1 MAAVVFDAY
10 SFGLGL
16 KPSFDSNDYNIQKT
30 NNELQIIDLIKFAFA
45 DSRLN
50 KTELNEIF
58 ARGLSMGMSDN
69 DIFILVKKFILDH
82 DLIAL
87 TTSNT
92 VKPSSKEVLIGYDW
106 VTDDLFLKIREIQL
120 SNQREKE
127 TIQEQINSLKLEIDR
142 KNEEPDVD
150 KQNLKKLVNNNTQH
164 LIPNKIGNSIL
175 KLVKIFSWFIII
187 LLVIRGFIF
196 FTKDNYSEKLNKSI
210 SIQRELEE
218 IEDRIILGIE
228 RRETKVSLLN
238 LINQLNHPDSDRYL
252 DGMKNSITDRNNPN
266 DNFIGTYNKYWNMKR
281 DAYRIIVTEG
291 INIADYYLKRY
302 SKSYNRAV
310 NVDSKNKINKINN
323 GDVYNSNDEIDLP
336 AEDTFNY
343 EVIEVD
349 IDSVN
354 Y

>member
-1 MAAVVFDAY
+1 
-10 SFGLGL
+10 
-16 KPSFDSNDYNIQKT
+16 
-30 NNELQIIDLIKFAFA
+30 
-45 DSRLN
+45 
-50 KTELNEIF
+50 
-58 ARGLSMGMSDN
+58 
-69 DIFILVKKFILDH
+69 
-82 DLIAL
+82 
-87 TTSNT
+87 
-92 VKPSSKEVLIGYDW
+92 
-106 VTDDLFLKIREIQL
+106 LFLKIREIQL

-302 SKSYNRAV
+302 SKSYNREV
-310 NVDSKNKINKINN
+310 NGNSKSKINKMYNE
-323 GDVYNSNDEIDLP
+323 DVYNSNDEIDLSV
-336 AEDTFNY
+336 EDTFNY
-343 EVIEVD
+343 DVIEVD

>member
-1 MAAVVFDAY
+1 
-10 SFGLGL
+10 
-16 KPSFDSNDYNIQKT
+16 
-30 NNELQIIDLIKFAFA
+30 
-45 DSRLN
+45 
-50 KTELNEIF
+50 
-58 ARGLSMGMSDN
+58 
-69 DIFILVKKFILDH
+69 
-82 DLIAL
+82 
-87 TTSNT
+87 
-92 VKPSSKEVLIGYDW
+92 
-106 VTDDLFLKIREIQL
+106 LFLKIREIQL

-127 TIQEQINSLKLEIDR
+127 TIQEQINSLKLEVGR
-142 KNEEPDVD
+142 KNDKPDVD
-150 KQNLKKLVNNNTQH
+150 KQNHKKQVNNNTQH
-164 LIPNKIGNSIL
+164 LIPKKIETRYL
-175 KLVKIFSWFIII
+175 KFGKVVGWFIII
-187 LLVIRGFIF
+187 LLVIRGFNF
-196 FTKDNYSEKLNKSI
+196 FIKDDYSEKLNKSI

-218 IEDRIILGIE
+218 IEERIILGIE

-238 LINQLNHPDSDRYL
+238 LINQLNHPDSDRYI
-252 DGMKNSITDRNNPN
+252 DGMKNSITDINNPEG
-266 DNFIGTYNKYWNMKR
+266 NFIGTYNKYWNMKR